1 MKVMIPCIS
10 LTMIK
15 QEFELENTRRTY
27 KIFRNIEFFPR
38 TFSHV
43 AIHYRNIIKDI
54 VSGKKSNRNSES

>member
-1 MKVMIPCIS
+1 MKVMLLCIS

-38 TFSHV
+38 NSETFSHV
-43 AIHYRNIIKDI
+43 ANSLSRNIIKDM
-54 VSGKKSNRNSES
+54 SGKK